1 MHLGTAVEL
10 ATDRDFA
17 VHEFSCLD
25 DHTGWFGEQQ
35 TTYQIVLV
43 RAGMFRVRSGG
54 IVSDVDSAVC
64 YLGVPGTAR
73 SFAHPATGEMA
84 TLISL
89 NPRLWQSMAG
99 DARIVGHRAY
109 TNARIELAHRRLIAA
124 RADPGY
130 ALTEQLLELLAGV
143 LSQTAGASTPAN
155 RQPTNADRTLVENAR
170 AAIAAGHPLAERLG
184 SLARLLG
191 VSPYRLSR
199 AFPRELGVSLT
210 HYRNRIRITRALDR
224 LAAGEP
230 SLATLATDLGFAD
243 QAHLTR
249 TVRDHLGNTPSA
261 LRRLLTSQKSAG

>member
-10 ATDRDFA
+10 AADRDFA

-25 DHTGWFGEQQ
+25 DHTGWFGEYQ
-35 TTYQIVLV
+35 TSYQVVLV

-54 IVSDVDSAVC
+54 VVSDVDSAVC
-64 YLGVPGTAR
+64 YLGVPGAAR
-73 SFAHPATGEMA
+73 SFAHPATGEIC

-89 NPRLWQSMAG
+89 SPRLWRSMAG
-99 DARIVGHRAY
+99 DAPIVGHRAY
-109 TNARIELAHRRLIAA
+109 TNAHIELAHRRLLAA
-124 RADPGY
+124 RADPGF
-130 ALTEQLLELLAGV
+130 ALTEQLLELLVGV
-143 LSQTAGASTPAN
+143 LSQTTAAPTPAN
-155 RQPTNADRTLVENAR
+155 QRATSADRRLVENAR
-170 AAIAAGHPLAERLG
+170 AAIAADHPLARRLG

-210 HYRNRIRITRALDR
+210 HYRNRVRIARALDR
-224 LAAGEP
+224 LEAGEP
-230 SLATLATDLGFAD
+230 SLATLAADLGFAD

-261 LRRLLTSQKSAG
+261 LRQLLTKSAG